1 MLFSHQFNL
10 GGSHLGDM
18 EILSILG
25 IGISFEESFNLYQLT
40 LLEQTQGGGVIILN
54 PCLDVKDSRELDF
67 LVILFTEVLYE
78 IPKRAMLDFSK
89 LCTSALFTTKPEIVK
104 LFIAFIIVI
113 FKC

>member
-1 MLFSHQFNL
+1 
-10 GGSHLGDM
+10 M

-40 LLEQTQGGGVIILN
+40 LLEQIQGGGVIILN

-89 LCTSALFTTKPEIVK
+89 LCTSALFATKPEIVK